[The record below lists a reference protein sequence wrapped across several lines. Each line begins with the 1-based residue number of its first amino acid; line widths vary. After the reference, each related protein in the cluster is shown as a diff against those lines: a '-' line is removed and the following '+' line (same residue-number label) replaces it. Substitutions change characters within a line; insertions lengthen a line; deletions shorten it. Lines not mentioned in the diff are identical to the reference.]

1 MGLGFFQRCGKWIDH
16 HQEPISLVISAV
28 SLVFFTNF
36 WTWII
41 EKDSPLGWRAAG
53 VLGIIVAIGSAWFAA
68 KSQNAL
74 AVRNSELEDQLANM
88 QSVVSGF
95 GSDYF
100 DIWDRRLQV
109 LAEELGFDARDR
121 ISVYRHHDNAF
132 TMVGRYAVLP
142 QLDKPGRSVY
152 PVDQGVIGAAWRAGN
167 GQCVVQDLPDPHA
180 DPDDYCARN
189 KDEWQIP
196 AEVVQAMNM
205 KPRSVAAFAL
215 NDQQGSSRHAI
226 IVFES
231 TDADRFSVA
240 ALEKRVRGTPGKDIV
255 YLLEIMRN
263 REPSLEFA
271 REKGF

>member
-1 MGLGFFQRCGKWIDH
+1 MALGFFQRCGKWVDLH
-16 HQEPISLVISAV
+16 REPIALVISAV
-28 SLVFFTNF
+28 ALVFFTNF
-36 WTWII
+36 WTWLT
-41 EKDSPLGWRAAG
+41 EKDSPLAWRAGG
-53 VLGIIVAIGSAWFAA
+53 VIGIAVAIGSAWFAA
-68 KSQNAL
+68 KSQGTLAARNA
-74 AVRNSELEDQLANM
+74 ELEGQLTSM
-88 QSVVSGF
+88 KSLVSGF

-121 ISVYRHHDNAF
+121 ISVYRHDDNAF

-152 PVDQGVIGAAWRAGN
+152 PVDQGVIGAAWHAGN
-167 GQCVVQDLPDPHA
+167 GQCIVQDFPDPNT
-180 DPDDYCARN
+180 DLDGYCARN
-189 KDEWQIP
+189 LDEWHLT

-205 KPRSVAAFAL
+205 KPRSIAAFAL

-231 TDADRFSVA
+231 TDANRFSVPE
-240 ALEKRVRGTPGKDIV
+240 LEKRVHGLPGKDIV
-255 YLLEIMRN
+255 HLLEVMRN
-263 REPSLEFA
+263 REPSPEFA